1 MGTQNPR
8 DCLGCFPS
16 VVTLPS
22 KCILQVKKSTSLT
35 QLTATCPLC
44 RVPLKGEGN
53 SNSLTMTL
61 EEASAI
67 LRDTRD
73 AVFQSAAYAQMRQT
87 AGRGLDMVN
96 CLTDGFIAG
105 VANTALNTQLEGG
118 QAQAQQR
125 GQEQERHGQQA
136 QAQQPGTLYLTGEA
150 FGTLLT
156 AAALMVS
163 CS

>member
-1 MGTQNPR
+1 
-8 DCLGCFPS
+8 
-16 VVTLPS
+16 
-22 KCILQVKKSTSLT
+22 
-35 QLTATCPLC
+35 
-44 RVPLKGEGN
+44 
-53 SNSLTMTL
+53 MTL

-67 LRDTRD
+67 LRDTRG

-96 CLTDGFIAG
+96 SLTDGFIAG

-118 QAQAQQR
+118 PQAQGQQR
-125 GQEQERHGQQA
+125 GQEQERHGQQV
-136 QAQQPGTLYLTGEA
+136 QAQQPGREAGTLYLTGEA

-163 CS
+163 